1 MIPTVALVGRPNVGK
16 STLFNGLTRT
26 RGALVA
32 DAPGLTRDRQ
42 YGVGKVGDRPYL
54 VVDTGGLNDAREDM
68 QSLVAEQTLLAVSE
82 ADVVLL
88 LVDGREGI
96 NATDQAIAAQLRP
109 YGKPIFLVVN
119 KMEGQDAALK
129 LGDFHSLGLG
139 QPHAISS
146 AHGQGVPELMGKVLA
161 KLPKAD
167 EETPE
172 ENKGVRIAIAGRPN
186 VGKSTLVNR
195 ILGEERVLV
204 FDQPGTTRDSIYI
217 PFERKERHY
226 VLIDTA
232 GVRRRGKITETIEKF
247 SVVKTLQAIESAQVV
262 IFVFDAQQGIT
273 DQDTHLLGFILDT
286 GRALVIAVN
295 KWDGLTLEERSRIK
309 QEIERKLPFLDFAK
323 MHFISA
329 LRGTRVTDLFGS
341 VDKAYAAASKK
352 LSTPELTR
360 ILELAIK
367 THQPPLV
374 HGRRIKL
381 RYAHQG
387 GHNPPL
393 IIIHGNQTESVPES
407 YKRYLASSFRE
418 ALNLT
423 GTPVRVEFK
432 SSDNPYKDRRNIPT
446 ERQLDRRKRLIKK
459 RKDVKKKW

>member
-1 MIPTVALVGRPNVGK
+1 MTPIIALVGRPNVGK
-16 STLFNGLTRT
+16 STLFNRLTRT
-26 RGALVA
+26 REALVA
-32 DAPGLTRDRQ
+32 DTPGLTRDRQ
-42 YGVGKVGDRPYL
+42 YGAGRVGERPYL
-54 VVDTGGLNDAREDM
+54 VVDTGGLSGEQETLQGM
-68 QSLVAEQTLLAVSE
+68 VAEQTLLAVSE
-82 ADVVLL
+82 SDVVLF
-88 LVDGREGI
+88 LVDGRAGI
-96 NATDQAIAAQLRP
+96 SATDEEIAKRLRR
-109 YGKPIFLVVN
+109 YGKSIFLVVN
-119 KMEGQDAALK
+119 KMEGLDAALS
-129 LGDFHSLGLG
+129 GAEFHRFGLG

-146 AHGQGVPELMGKVLA
+146 AHGQGVSELMEAVLA
-161 KLPKAD
+161 KLP
-167 EETPE
+167 EPEQETPDTHQGI
-172 ENKGVRIAIAGRPN
+172 KIAIAGRPN

-195 ILGEERVLV
+195 ILGEDRVLV
-204 FDQPGTTRDSIYI
+204 FDEPGTTRDSIYI
-217 PFERKERHY
+217 PFERKQRQY

-232 GVRRRGKITETIEKF
+232 GVRRRGKVTETIEKF
-247 SVVKTLQAIESAQVV
+247 SVIKTLQAIESAQVV

-273 DQDTHLLGFILDT
+273 DQDTHLLGFILDA

-295 KWDGLTLEERSRIK
+295 KWDGLTLEDRSRIK

-323 MHFISA
+323 IHFISA
-329 LRGTRVTDLFGS
+329 RQGTRVADLFGS

-360 ILELAIK
+360 ILEQAIK

-393 IIIHGNQTESVPES
+393 IIIHGNQTDSVPDS

-418 ALNLT
+418 ALGLM

-432 SSDNPYKDRRNIPT
+432 SSENPYKGRKNVLT
-446 ERQLDRRKRLIKK
+446 AGQLSKRKRIISRRKQTK
-459 RKDVKKKW
+459 RK